1 MWGMPVST
9 RHSVNVSFPSLV
21 VGKEG
26 LRVQGLAL
34 GNPKRALEVES
45 GLGGLS
51 QWAET
56 LISGFS
62 STWTLLPVPGRG

>member
-1 MWGMPVST
+1 MTWGMPSE
-9 RHSVNVSFPSLV
+9 HQALGNVSFPSLA

-26 LRVQGLAL
+26 LRVQGD
-34 GNPKRALEVES
+34 PKRTLEVKS

-56 LISGFS
+56 LTSGFS
-62 STWTLLPVPGRG
+62 SI